1 MSVSNSIDPP
11 AIRAPVARNI
21 ARSFWQTL
29 ARRLRR
35 DPVSIL
41 CFGFLIAIVLMA
53 VFAPWIAPAD
63 PYQVNMLQRLQPP
76 GTEGFILGTD
86 ELGRDLLSRLMYGAR
101 MSLFMGLAP
110 VFIAT
115 IIGGTLGVIAG
126 YAGGWVNTAIMRVM
140 DVFYAFPSV
149 LLAVAI
155 SGSLGGGVRNGLIA
169 LSLVFTPSIARV
181 AESVTVQVRTQD
193 YVEAA
198 RATGAPAWRILMTHV
213 LRNVAGTIFVFST
226 SLVSVSIIIASGLSF
241 LGLGVSL
248 PEAEWGMMLSS
259 MRQSVYLAPLNS
271 VLPGIMIFVT
281 SVSLNL
287 LSDGIRSAM
296 NVKG

>member
-1 MSVSNSIDPP
+1 MSVSNAIDQP
-11 AIRAPVARNI
+11 AVRPAAARNI
-21 ARSFWQTL
+21 ARTFWQTL
-29 ARRLRR
+29 GRRLRR

-41 CFGFLIAIVLMA
+41 CFGFLVAIVLMA
-53 VFAPWIAPAD
+53 LFAPWIAPAD

-115 IIGGTLGVIAG
+115 IIGGTLGVVAG

-271 VLPGIMIFVT
+271 VLPGVMIFVT

>member
-1 MSVSNSIDPP
+1 MSVSNAIDQP
-11 AIRAPVARNI
+11 AVRAPAARNI
-21 ARSFWQTL
+21 ARTFWQTL

-86 ELGRDLLSRLMYGAR
+86 ELGRDLMSRLMYGAR

-115 IIGGTLGVIAG
+115 IIGGTLGVVAG